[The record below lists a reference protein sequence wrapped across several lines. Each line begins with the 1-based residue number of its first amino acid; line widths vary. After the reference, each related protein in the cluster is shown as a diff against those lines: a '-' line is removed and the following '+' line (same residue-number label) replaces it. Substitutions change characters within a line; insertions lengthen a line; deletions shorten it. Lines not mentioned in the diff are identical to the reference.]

1 MTGQLDTIMM
11 PVVLVAPSLRAVSH
25 RESHLSRVKRC
36 RGVLRMPPGASV
48 PRTNLEI
55 RLPPLASREAYPQSP
70 ARKATVGGPGVIHSL
85 RRIITY
91 PVEILVEVP

>member
-25 RESHLSRVKRC
+25 RESHLSRVKKRC

-55 RLPPLASREAYPQSP
+55 RLPPLASREAYPGP
-70 ARKATVGGPGVIHSL
+70 NPRLGRAPVGGPGVIHSL
-85 RRIITY
+85 GRIMGA
-91 PVEILVEVP
+91 LLGG

>member
-11 PVVLVAPSLRAVSH
+11 PVVLGAPSLRAVAH

-36 RGVLRMPPGASV
+36 RGVLRMPPGAAV

-55 RLPPLASREAYPQSP
+55 RLPPLASREAYPGP
-70 ARKATVGGPGVIHSL
+70 NPRLGRAGAVGGPGVIHSL
-85 RRIITY
+85 GRIMGA
-91 PVEILVEVP
+91 LLGG